1 MPKRLAIPKLNI
13 TPEMKERQLKL
24 RKFLRENNEITFKE
38 LRPIGFSIDVSTIPK
53 NKIEDFL
60 SIANSVKNS
69 TNEES
74 RKTK

>member
-1 MPKRLAIPKLNI
+1 MPKKLAIPKLDI
-13 TPEMKERQLKL
+13 SPEMKERQLKL

-60 SIANSVKNS
+60 LIANSVKYGK
-69 TNEES
+69 NEVC
-74 RKTK
+74 RKKD